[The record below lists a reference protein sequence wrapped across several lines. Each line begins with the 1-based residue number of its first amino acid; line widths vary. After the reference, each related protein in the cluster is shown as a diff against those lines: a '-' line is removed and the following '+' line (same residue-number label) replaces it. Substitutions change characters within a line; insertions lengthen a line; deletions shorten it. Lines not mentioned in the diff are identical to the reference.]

1 MATERELV
9 ALLHHADWTRLSL
22 SGEVHGADEWATSV
36 FTETRA
42 RPDMPFPPH
51 PPFPPPGADVAGDL
65 TLLLAP
71 GKRYRTET
79 ADGRWVK
86 GCDGERIWEW
96 FAELPPSME
105 VRLSGGPQPPFPK
118 LLAPSWLLSGYE
130 LSVGGE
136 APVCGRASVRVA
148 ATARRRP
155 GGGRIRGMLP
165 VMPFGWPD
173 VARYD
178 HVDAVVDAELGI
190 LLRCEGRSGDHDPE
204 LTEFRTLTVNVEADP
219 ARFTAPPGS
228 VFGERPGSRSSWS
241 VGPFGPYGWPFGEAG
256 REAAKAAAGLAA
268 GGLGAAIKYS
278 PRKRQDPFA
287 RATQEDDPEAAMPDD
302 PFPAPAADRPVQ
314 PVSDEVLHLLYR
326 SGTGVPRF
334 TAALHQW
341 LDFAALLEAVPES
354 ARKTGFGGVGF
365 LVDAVRD
372 AALDAGTVHVVRSV
386 LIVGW
391 DKYRIDLTRP
401 AWPREQQDSSEWRN
415 HRRAEPLTVA
425 CDGQRR
431 WEVYTDRVVVGPA
444 SPLADELGGLV
455 DGSRLLGCD
464 LSGGEEITVGGLRG
478 YRVAVEGRRRT
489 PSLFSDF
496 FGLFFPAVA
505 VVDAES
511 GRFLRFTQYKGGKP
525 VVRLELRDIVP
536 DKSDDFGFEPP
547 AGLPVV
553 EKSDEDPPQPSTE
566 YRVDPLGDMAKAA
579 ADAVKKRV
587 DEKMT
592 AARGF
597 FDSLRGAKP
606 PADT

>member
-9 ALLHHADWTRLSL
+9 ALLHRADWARLSL
-22 SGEVHGADEWATSV
+22 SGEVHGAEEWAISV
-36 FTETRA
+36 FTGTRA
-42 RPDMPFPPH
+42 RPNMPFPPH
-51 PPFPPPGADVAGDL
+51 PPVPPPGAGVEGGL

-79 ADGRWVK
+79 ADGRLVK
-86 GCDGERIWEW
+86 GCDGERVWEW
-96 FAELPPSME
+96 WAELPSTTE
-105 VRLSGGPQPPFPK
+105 VWLRDGPQPPFPK

-136 APVCGRASVRVA
+136 ATVCGRPGVRVA
-148 ATARRRP
+148 ATARHRP

-165 VMPFGWPD
+165 ITPLRWLPTV
-173 VARYD
+173 RYD
-178 HVDAVVDAELGI
+178 HVAAVVDAELGI

-204 LTEFRTLTVNVEADP
+204 LTEFRTLTVNVEADS
-219 ARFTAPPGS
+219 ARFAAPPGS

-256 REAAKAAAGLAA
+256 REAAKTAAGLAA

-278 PRKRQDPFA
+278 PRRRQDPFA

-302 PFPAPAADRPVQ
+302 PFPAPAAGRPAP

-365 LVDAVRD
+365 LVDALRD
-372 AALDAGTVHVVRSV
+372 TTLGAGAVHVVRSV
-386 LIVGW
+386 RVADW

-415 HRRAEPLTVA
+415 HQLAEEPLTVA

-431 WEVYTDRVVVGPA
+431 WEVYPDRVVVGPA
-444 SPLADELGGLV
+444 APLQDELADLV
-455 DGSRLLGCD
+455 DGSWLLGCD
-464 LSGGEEITVGGLRG
+464 LAGGAEVTVAGRRG
-478 YRVAVEGRRRT
+478 YRVAVEGRRGT
-489 PSLFSDF
+489 PSLPD
-496 FGLFFPAVA
+496 GLLGFFFPAVA
-505 VVDAES
+505 VVAAES
-511 GRFLRFTQYKGGKP
+511 GRLLRLAQFKGGKP
-525 VVRLELRDIVP
+525 VIQTELRDIAPVE
-536 DKSDDFGFEPP
+536 SEDFGFEPP

-553 EKSDEDPPQPSTE
+553 EKSDEDPP
-566 YRVDPLGDMAKAA
+566 L
-579 ADAVKKRV
+579 
-587 DEKMT
+587 
-592 AARGF
+592 
-597 FDSLRGAKP
+597 
-606 PADT
+606 